1 MVGRINILSNKI
13 DNEGKKESSMKQ
25 LPTNMNEMESFDN
38 DHMDEDTL
46 QPQNESD
53 VQNLAQAAEPQNE
66 SFKSTTSNVDT
77 GDKNKSSQMV
87 NSNESVSDIN
97 RVDGDMGR
105 INVRLIDHKVLSL
118 IYPVMNSSLLSSVTA
133 VFDKGQPLVTFSYP
147 HLFQI

>member
-13 DNEGKKESSMKQ
+13 DNEGKKESSVQQ

-53 VQNLAQAAEPQNE
+53 VQNLAQAVEPQNE
-66 SFKSTTSNVDT
+66 SFKSTMSNVDT

-118 IYPVMNSSLLSSVTA
+118 IYPAMNSYLLSSVTA